1 MEKFLKLTAGSNVTL
16 LNASSIQFVATTLA
30 NPTLVDVLYAAG
42 GATAG
47 SDTIR
52 ITSST
57 TTATAAEQVAFRD
70 AIYDAIELANRASS
84 NPDSFIV
91 PVLPAGITIASAA
104 LN

>member
-30 NPTLVDVLYAAG
+30 NPTLVDVLYGAG

-47 SDTIR
+47 SDTVR
-52 ITSST
+52 ITSSA
-57 TTATAAEQVAFRD
+57 TATATEQAAFRD
-70 AIYDAIELANRASS
+70 AIYAAIEEANKASS
-84 NPDSFIV
+84 NPNSLIE
-91 PVLPAGITIASAA
+91 PALPTGITIASAA

>member
-1 MEKFLKLTAGSNVTL
+1 MEKFLKLTAGSNITL

-30 NPTLVDVLYAAG
+30 STTLVDVLYGAG

-47 SDTIR
+47 SDTVR
-52 ITSST
+52 ISSS

-91 PVLPAGITIASAA
+91 PVLPTGITISSVA
-104 LN
+104 LA

>member
-1 MEKFLKLTAGSNVTL
+1 MEKFLKLTAGSNVTI

-30 NPTLVDVLYAAG
+30 STTLVDVLYAAG

-47 SDTIR
+47 SDIVR
-52 ITSST
+52 ISSST
-57 TTATAAEQVAFRD
+57 TATSAEQIAFRD

-91 PVLPAGITIASAA
+91 PVLPTGITIASVA

>member
-52 ITSST
+52 ITSSA
-57 TTATAAEQVAFRD
+57 TATASGQAAFRD

>member
-30 NPTLVDVLYAAG
+30 NPTLVDVLYGAG

-52 ITSST
+52 ITSSA
-57 TTATAAEQVAFRD
+57 TATAAAQAAFRD

-91 PVLPAGITIASAA
+91 PALPTGITIASAA

>member
-1 MEKFLKLTAGSNVTL
+1 MEKFLKLTAGSNVTI

-30 NPTLVDVLYAAG
+30 SNTLVDVLYGAG
-42 GATAG
+42 GATAA
-47 SDTIR
+47 SDTVR
-52 ITSST
+52 ITSS

-91 PVLPAGITIASAA
+91 PVLPTGITISSVA
-104 LN
+104 LA

>member
-30 NPTLVDVLYAAG
+30 DPTLIDVLYAAG

-47 SDTIR
+47 TDSVR
-52 ITSST
+52 ITSSAT
-57 TTATAAEQVAFRD
+57 TTAASQAAFRN
-70 AIYDAIELANRASS
+70 AIYDAIESANRAGS

-91 PVLPAGITIASAA
+91 PALPAGTTIASVA

>member
-16 LNASSIQFVATTLA
+16 LNAASIQFVATTLA

-47 SDTIR
+47 SDSVR
-52 ITSST
+52 ITSSAT
-57 TTATAAEQVAFRD
+57 ATTADQVAFRD
-70 AIYDAIELANRASS
+70 AIYNAIEEANKSSS
-84 NPDSFIV
+84 NPNSLIV
-91 PVLPAGITIASAA
+91 PVLPTGITIASAA

>member
-30 NPTLVDVLYAAG
+30 NPTLIDVLYAAG

-47 SDTIR
+47 TDSVR
-52 ITSST
+52 ITSSA
-57 TTATAAEQVAFRD
+57 TATAEGQAAFRD
-70 AIYDAIELANRASS
+70 AIYSAIEEANKSAS
-84 NPDSFIV
+84 NPDSFII
-91 PVLPAGITIASAA
+91 PALPSGTTIASVA

>member
-16 LNASSIQFVATTLA
+16 LNASSIQFVAATLA
-30 NPTLVDVLYAAG
+30 NPTLVDVLYGAG

-52 ITSST
+52 ITSSA
-57 TTATAAEQVAFRD
+57 TATAAAQAAFRD

-91 PVLPAGITIASAA
+91 PALPTGITIASAA

>member
-52 ITSST
+52 ITSS
-57 TTATAAEQVAFRD
+57 ATAAEQVAFRD
-70 AIYDAIELANRASS
+70 AIYAAVELANRASS

-91 PVLPAGITIASAA
+91 PALPTGITIASAA

>member
-52 ITSST
+52 ITSSA
-57 TTATAAEQVAFRD
+57 TATAAEQVAFRD
-70 AIYDAIELANRASS
+70 AIYAAVELANRASS

-91 PVLPAGITIASAA
+91 PALPTGITIASAA

>member
-30 NPTLVDVLYAAG
+30 DPTLIDVLYAAG

-47 SDTIR
+47 TDSVR
-52 ITSST
+52 ITSSAT
-57 TTATAAEQVAFRD
+57 TTAASQAAFRN
-70 AIYDAIELANRASS
+70 AIYDAIESANRSTS

-91 PVLPAGITIASAA
+91 PALPTGTTIASVA

>member
-1 MEKFLKLTAGSNVTL
+1 MEKFLKLTAGSNVTI

-30 NPTLVDVLYAAG
+30 SSTLVDVLYGAG
-42 GATAG
+42 GATAA
-47 SDTIR
+47 SDTVR
-52 ITSST
+52 ITSS

-91 PVLPAGITIASAA
+91 PVLPTGITISSVA
-104 LN
+104 LA

>member
-47 SDTIR
+47 TDIVR
-52 ITSST
+52 ITSS
-57 TTATAAEQVAFRD
+57 ATAAAADQAAFRD
-70 AIYDAIELANRASS
+70 AIYAAIEEANKAAT
-84 NPDSFIV
+84 NPDSFVV
-91 PVLPAGITIASAA
+91 PVLPTGVTIASVA